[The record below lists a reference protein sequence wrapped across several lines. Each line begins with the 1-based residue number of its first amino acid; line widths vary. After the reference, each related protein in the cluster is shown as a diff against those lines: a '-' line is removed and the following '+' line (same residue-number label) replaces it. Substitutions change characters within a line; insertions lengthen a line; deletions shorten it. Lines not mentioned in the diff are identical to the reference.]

1 MAEYEQQNMP
11 YWSYN
16 VKLKD
21 ALLQEGY
28 MHPVLSDRGKNVFL
42 YGGISALGE
51 MIMVRCSKLTIAI
64 SWQRMCSTCIHL
76 IVIRPPDDWCI
87 CGGLFLVRFSSWFFV
102 STTSVRMA
110 RTNLHIRATKN
121 VIDANDKFFHFTL
134 CILPVLSADP
144 CPAQGAAGRLAS
156 FWACSS
162 CCKILW
168 GHAQLEELPV
178 CWIWASAATRR
189 AFYGRYDGTAGGLP
203 APCRPLEMLWTLQ
216 RLW

>member
-1 MAEYEQQNMP
+1 MMVTAWHLDRPLSSSEKFLAADNFGIGALLSRYLGRKNHTFVMAEYEQQNMP

-64 SWQRMCSTCIHL
+64 SWPRMCSTCIHL

-134 CILPVLSADP
+134 CILPVLSA
-144 CPAQGAAGRLAS
+144 
-156 FWACSS
+156 
-162 CCKILW
+162 
-168 GHAQLEELPV
+168 
-178 CWIWASAATRR
+178 
-189 AFYGRYDGTAGGLP
+189 
-203 APCRPLEMLWTLQ
+203 
-216 RLW
+216 